1 MEEIITS
8 LGSIKI
14 IIIIIIIITWVSLG
28 RKSRERFVFPLFGWL
43 EERRKQGIWHPSGSQ
58 TNSFFFF
65 SFLHLQPNTVL
76 VEEKVMRGRKWAG
89 FFETFET
96 LSNHVQLLYHP
107 QSPSWRWKKQRR
119 TAMIAKDELFVY
131 KGWGGL
137 KKAKKERISK
147 IYSLSGRA
155 RVLCRGYAWL
165 VYF

>member
-1 MEEIITS
+1 MTEGV
-8 LGSIKI
+8 L
-14 IIIIIIIITWVSLG
+14 L
-28 RKSRERFVFPLFGWL
+28 LLLLLLLLGWL
-43 EERRKQGIWHPSGSQ
+43 LAGRVGKGLYFRCLVGWRREENKAFDIRILNFS
-58 TNSFFFF
+58 FFF

-147 IYSLSGRA
+147 IYSHSGRA